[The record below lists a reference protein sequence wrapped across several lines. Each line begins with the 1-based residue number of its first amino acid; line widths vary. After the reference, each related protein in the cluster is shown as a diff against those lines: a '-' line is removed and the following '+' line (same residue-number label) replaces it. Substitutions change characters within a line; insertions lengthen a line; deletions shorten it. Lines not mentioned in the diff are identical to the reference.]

1 LDDGASLKSTAQ
13 EFSESGVWDS
23 LLLPADSSPEEF
35 ALNLDHSLASIRQVD
50 ALPAT
55 IDALEQ
61 FGLPAGIADALRAGI
76 GSSLDEAEIV
86 LAFLHALA
94 ESGFGPGLERGLRR
108 LIMSARKR
116 SSPSPAVDDW
126 LAASL
131 SAVAAAHWNWLA
143 IPVPEEAVRS

>member
-1 LDDGASLKSTAQ
+1 MP
-13 EFSESGVWDS
+13 V
-23 LLLPADSSPEEF
+23 DSSPEEF
-35 ALNLDHSLASIRQVD
+35 AFNLDHSLASFRQVD

-55 IDALEQ
+55 IDELEQ
-61 FGLPAGIADALRAGI
+61 FGLPAGIADALRAWM

-94 ESGFGPGLERGLRR
+94 ESEFGAGLERGLRR

-143 IPVPEEAVRS
+143 IPVPEEAVRP

>member
-1 LDDGASLKSTAQ
+1 MRNQGRGSFLR
-13 EFSESGVWDS
+13 
-23 LLLPADSSPEEF
+23 LPVDSSPEEF
-35 ALNLDHSLASIRQVD
+35 AFNLDRALVSFRQVD

-55 IDALEQ
+55 IDELEQ
-61 FGLPAGIADALRAGI
+61 FGLPAGIADALRGWM
-76 GSSLDEAEIV
+76 GSSLGEAEIV

-94 ESGFGPGLERGLRR
+94 ESEVGAGLERGLRR

-116 SSPSPAVDDW
+116 SSAVTQAVDDW

-143 IPVPEEAVRS
+143 IRVPEEAVRP